1 MIPVTHLYMLKSG
14 VGFSSL
20 ASLLI
25 RVRDKAIEAFID
37 DFPLAPD
44 DVFTEPESQ
53 MPMQDRVV
61 DKLAD
66 MLYASDMILD
76 MLGDDRYYVP
86 EHLRR
91 IEPSMRR
98 LYTEVNDLMKA
109 LTD

>member
-1 MIPVTHLYMLKSG
+1 MR
-14 VGFSSL
+14 VGFSCF

-25 RVRDKAIEAFID
+25 RVRDKAIESLIT
-37 DFPLAPD
+37 DFPLTSD
-44 DVFTEPESQ
+44 DIFIERESQ

-76 MLGDDRYYVP
+76 MLRDDRYYVP
-86 EHLRR
+86 DHLRR

-98 LYTEVNDLMKA
+98 LYGEVNDLMKA

>member
-1 MIPVTHLYMLKSG
+1 
-14 VGFSSL
+14 
-20 ASLLI
+20 
-25 RVRDKAIEAFID
+25 VRDKAIEALIN
-37 DFPLAPD
+37 DFPLASD
-44 DVFTEPESQ
+44 DLYVERESQ

-76 MLGDDRYYVP
+76 MLRDDRYYVP

-91 IEPSMRR
+91 IEPSMKR
-98 LYTEVNDLMKA
+98 LYAEVNDLMKE

>member
-1 MIPVTHLYMLKSG
+1 M
-14 VGFSSL
+14 
-20 ASLLI
+20 
-25 RVRDKAIEAFID
+25 RDKATEAIIN
-37 DFPLAPD
+37 DFPLVSD
-44 DVFTEPESQ
+44 DVFIDRESQ

-76 MLGDDRYYVP
+76 MLRDDRYYVP

-98 LYTEVNDLMKA
+98 LYAEVNDLMKA
-109 LTD
+109 LAD

>member
-1 MIPVTHLYMLKSG
+1 M
-14 VGFSSL
+14 
-20 ASLLI
+20 
-25 RVRDKAIEAFID
+25 REKAIEALIN
-37 DFPLAPD
+37 DFPLASD
-44 DVFTEPESQ
+44 DVFIERESQ

-76 MLGDDRYYVP
+76 MLRDDRYYVP

-98 LYTEVNDLMKA
+98 LYTEVNDLMKS

>member
-1 MIPVTHLYMLKSG
+1 M
-14 VGFSSL
+14 
-20 ASLLI
+20 
-25 RVRDKAIEAFID
+25 RDKAIEEFIT
-37 DFPLAPD
+37 DFPLPSD
-44 DVFTEPESQ
+44 DIFIEHESQ

-76 MLGDDRYYVP
+76 MLRDDRYYVP
-86 EHLRR
+86 DHLRR

-98 LYTEVNDLMKA
+98 MYTEVNELMKQ

>member
-1 MIPVTHLYMLKSG
+1 MR
-14 VGFSSL
+14 VGFWPVE
-20 ASLLI
+20 SLLF
-25 RVRDKAIEAFID
+25 RVRDKAIEALIN
-37 DFPLAPD
+37 DFPLASD
-44 DVFTEPESQ
+44 DLFIERESQ

-76 MLGDDRYYVP
+76 MLRDDRYYVP

-91 IEPSMRR
+91 IEPSMKR
-98 LYTEVNDLMKA
+98 LYTEVNDLMKQ

>member
-1 MIPVTHLYMLKSG
+1 M
-14 VGFSSL
+14 
-20 ASLLI
+20 
-25 RVRDKAIEAFID
+25 RDKAIEEIIS
-37 DFPLAPD
+37 DFPLPSD
-44 DVFTEPESQ
+44 DLFIEHDNQ

-76 MLGDDRYYVP
+76 MLCDDRYYVP
-86 EHLRR
+86 DHLRR

-98 LYTEVNDLMKA
+98 MYTEVNELMKQ

>member
-1 MIPVTHLYMLKSG
+1 M
-14 VGFSSL
+14 
-20 ASLLI
+20 
-25 RVRDKAIEAFID
+25 RDKAIEALID
-37 DFPLAPD
+37 DFPLAAD
-44 DVFTEPESQ
+44 DLFLERESQ

-86 EHLRR
+86 DHLRR

-98 LYTEVNDLMKA
+98 LYDEVNGLMKT

>member
-1 MIPVTHLYMLKSG
+1 
-14 VGFSSL
+14 
-20 ASLLI
+20 
-25 RVRDKAIEAFID
+25 VREKAIEALIN
-37 DFPLAPD
+37 DFPLASD
-44 DVFTEPESQ
+44 DVFIERESQ

-76 MLGDDRYYVP
+76 MLRDDRYYVP

-98 LYTEVNDLMKA
+98 LYTEVNDLMKS

>member
-1 MIPVTHLYMLKSG
+1 M
-14 VGFSSL
+14 
-20 ASLLI
+20 
-25 RVRDKAIEAFID
+25 RDKAIEALIQ
-37 DFPLAPD
+37 DFPLATD
-44 DVFTEPESQ
+44 DLFIEHESQ

-76 MLGDDRYYVP
+76 MLSDDRYYVP

-91 IEPSMRR
+91 VGPSMRR
-98 LYTEVNDLMKA
+98 LYDEVNDLMKE

>member
-1 MIPVTHLYMLKSG
+1 M
-14 VGFSSL
+14 
-20 ASLLI
+20 
-25 RVRDKAIEAFID
+25 RDKAIEAFIT
-37 DFPLAPD
+37 DFPLASD
-44 DVFTEPESQ
+44 DIFIERESQ

-76 MLGDDRYYVP
+76 MLRDDRYYVP
-86 EHLRR
+86 DHLRR
-91 IEPSMRR
+91 IEPSLRR

>member
-1 MIPVTHLYMLKSG
+1 ME
-14 VGFSSL
+14 
-20 ASLLI
+20 SLLI
-25 RVRDKAIEAFID
+25 RVRDKAIEQFIN
-37 DFPLAPD
+37 DFPLPSD
-44 DVFTEPESQ
+44 DLFIERESQ

-76 MLGDDRYYVP
+76 MLRDDRYYVP

-98 LYTEVNDLMKA
+98 LYTEVNDLMKT
-109 LTD
+109 LKRTLDPKGILNPGKVL